1 MPLPLTS
8 LVQQE
13 LVALLNHGK
22 GDWDHSGIVTFTER
36 AAQTEI
42 K

>member
-1 MPLPLTS
+1 
-8 LVQQE
+8 
-13 LVALLNHGK
+13 VALINDGK

-36 AAQTEI
+36 AAQVEI